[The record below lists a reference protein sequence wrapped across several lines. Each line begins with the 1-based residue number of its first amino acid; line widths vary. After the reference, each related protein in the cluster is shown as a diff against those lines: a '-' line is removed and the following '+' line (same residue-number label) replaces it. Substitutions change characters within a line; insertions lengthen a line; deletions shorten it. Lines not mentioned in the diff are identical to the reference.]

1 MWHGHVS
8 WKSGSQIMKLSNI
21 KRFWISF
28 ILSVPMLIQMFAMP
42 FHWMMPGYNWIAFIT
57 TTIIMAISAAP
68 YWSSAWAAFKH
79 HQANMN
85 TLVAVGTSVAYF
97 YSIFAMFT
105 GREVYFESAAFVTVF
120 VLLGDAMEE
129 KMHNNASNALA
140 KLIDLQAKDAEVERN
155 GEFVKVPLD
164 QVKPGDIIRVK
175 PGEKVP
181 VDGVIVD
188 GSTTIDESM
197 VTGESMPVTKKKGDE
212 VVGSTIN
219 TNGTFTFKAT
229 KVGSDT
235 MFAQIVDLVK
245 KAQTS
250 HAPIQNLTDK
260 ISNIFV
266 PAVLIIAII
275 TFVIW
280 YVFLGATV
288 VNAMLFAVSVVV
300 IACPCALGLATPT
313 ALMVGTA
320 RSAKMGV
327 LIKNGEVLEEVS
339 DIDTVV
345 FDKTGTITVGKPQVT
360 DIVGDEKQVLTIAAS
375 LEENSEHPLATAVV
389 NKAKADKIALASVK
403 NFAAI
408 EGKGVKANYDNQE
421 AFVGSDKLLE
431 DIAISQEMKEK
442 AIQLQ
447 KEAKTV
453 VYVGLGQIIIGL
465 IAIQDVPKPSSK
477 KAIAELKK
485 RGLKTVMLTGDNQN
499 VAEAIAQEVGID
511 QIIAGVL
518 PTEKANE
525 IKKLQDAGN
534 KVAFVGDGIND
545 APALSTADVGIAMGS
560 GTDIAIESGG
570 IILVQNDLM
579 GVVRALEIS
588 EKTFNRIKL
597 NLFWALIYNTI
608 GIPIAAGLFM
618 GLGLTLSPELAGL
631 AMAFSS
637 VSVVTSSLLLNKTK
651 IAGTTA

>member
-28 ILSVPMLIQMFAMP
+28 ILSIPMLIQMFAMP

-235 MFAQIVDLVK
+235 MLAQIVDLVK

-525 IKKLQDAGN
+525 IKKLQDASN

-570 IILVQNDLM
+570 IVLVQNDLM

-588 EKTFNRIKL
+588 KKTFNRIKL

-651 IAGTTA
+651 IAGA

>member
-1 MWHGHVS
+1 
-8 WKSGSQIMKLSNI
+8 MKLSNI

-28 ILSVPMLIQMFAMP
+28 ILSIPMLIQMFAMP

-79 HQANMN
+79 HSANMN
-85 TLVAVGTSVAYF
+85 TLVAVGTAVAYF

-105 GREVYFESAAFVTVF
+105 GHEVYFESAAFVTVF

-129 KMHNNASNALA
+129 QMHNNASNALA

-164 QVKPGDIIRVK
+164 QVKVGDIIRVK
-175 PGEKVP
+175 PGEKIP

-197 VTGESMPVTKKKGDE
+197 VTGESMPVTKKKGDD

-219 TNGTFTFKAT
+219 TNGTFNFKAT

-235 MFAQIVDLVK
+235 MLSQIVDLVK

-280 YVFLGATV
+280 YVFL
-288 VNAMLFAVSVVV
+288 NAPLVTALLFAVSVVV

-339 DIDTVV
+339 DLDTVV

-360 DIVGDEKQVLTIAAS
+360 DVVGDQNKVLTIAAS

-389 NKAKADKIALASVK
+389 KKAKEDKIALAQVK

-408 EGKGVKANYDNQE
+408 EGKGVRASYDGQT
-421 AFVGSDKLLE
+421 AFVGSDRLLE
-431 DIAISQEMKEK
+431 DISISQEMKDQ
-442 AIQLQ
+442 AIKLQ

-453 VYVGLGQIIIGL
+453 VYVGLGQEIIGL

-477 KAIAELKK
+477 TAIAELKK
-485 RGLKTVMLTGDNQN
+485 RGLKTIMLTGDNPN
-499 VAEAIAQEVGID
+499 VANAIGKEVGID
-511 QIIAGVL
+511 QVIAGVL
-518 PTEKANE
+518 PTEKAAE
-525 IKKLQDAGN
+525 IKKLQDEGR

-560 GTDIAIESGG
+560 GTDVAIESGG
-570 IILVQNDLM
+570 IVLVQNDLM
-579 GVVRALEIS
+579 GVVRALDIS
-588 EKTFNRIKL
+588 KKTFNRIKL

-608 GIPIAAGLFM
+608 GVPIAAGLFM

-651 IAGTTA
+651 IAGETA

>member
-1 MWHGHVS
+1 
-8 WKSGSQIMKLSNI
+8 MKLSNI

-28 ILSVPMLIQMFAMP
+28 ILSIPMLIQMFAMP

-79 HQANMN
+79 HSANMN
-85 TLVAVGTSVAYF
+85 TLVAVGTAVAYF

-105 GREVYFESAAFVTVF
+105 GHEVYFESAAFVTVF

-164 QVKPGDIIRVK
+164 QVKVGDIIRVK

-197 VTGESMPVTKKKGDE
+197 VTGESMPVTKKKGDD

-219 TNGTFTFKAT
+219 TNGTFNFKAT

-235 MFAQIVDLVK
+235 MLSQIVDLVK

-280 YVFLGATV
+280 YVFL
-288 VNAMLFAVSVVV
+288 NAPLVTALLFAVSVVV

-339 DIDTVV
+339 DLDTVV

-360 DIVGDEKQVLTIAAS
+360 EVVGDQNKVLTIAAS

-389 NKAKADKIALASVK
+389 KKAKEDKIALAQVK

-408 EGKGVKANYDNQE
+408 EGKGVRASYDGQT
-421 AFVGSDKLLE
+421 AFVGSDRLLE
-431 DIAISQEMKEK
+431 DISISQEMKDQ
-442 AIQLQ
+442 AIKLQ

-453 VYVGLGQIIIGL
+453 VYVGLGQEIIGL

-477 KAIAELKK
+477 AAIAELKK
-485 RGLKTVMLTGDNQN
+485 RGLKTIMLTGDNPN
-499 VAEAIAQEVGID
+499 VANAIGKEVSID
-511 QIIAGVL
+511 QVIAGVL
-518 PTEKANE
+518 PTEKAAE
-525 IKKLQDAGN
+525 IKKLQDEGR

-560 GTDIAIESGG
+560 GTDVAIESGG
-570 IILVQNDLM
+570 IVLVQNDLM
-579 GVVRALEIS
+579 GVVRALDIS
-588 EKTFNRIKL
+588 KKTFNRIKL

-651 IAGTTA
+651 IAGEAA

>member
-1 MWHGHVS
+1 
-8 WKSGSQIMKLSNI
+8 
-21 KRFWISF
+21 
-28 ILSVPMLIQMFAMP
+28 MP

-79 HQANMN
+79 HSANMN
-85 TLVAVGTSVAYF
+85 TLVAVGTAVAYF

-105 GREVYFESAAFVTVF
+105 GHEVYFESAAFVTVF

-164 QVKPGDIIRVK
+164 QVKVGDIIRVK

-197 VTGESMPVTKKKGDE
+197 VTGESMPVTKKKGDD

-219 TNGTFTFKAT
+219 TNGTFNFKAT

-235 MFAQIVDLVK
+235 MLSQIVDLVK

-280 YVFLGATV
+280 YVFL
-288 VNAMLFAVSVVV
+288 NAPLVTALLFAVSVVV

-339 DIDTVV
+339 DLDTVV

-360 DIVGDEKQVLTIAAS
+360 DVVGDQNKVLTIAAS

-389 NKAKADKIALASVK
+389 KKAKEDKIALAQVK

-408 EGKGVKANYDNQE
+408 EGKGVRASYDGQT
-421 AFVGSDKLLE
+421 AFVGSDRLLE
-431 DIAISQEMKEK
+431 DISISQEMKDQ
-442 AIQLQ
+442 AIKLQ

-453 VYVGLGQIIIGL
+453 VYVGLGQEIIGL

-477 KAIAELKK
+477 AAIAELKK
-485 RGLKTVMLTGDNQN
+485 RGLKTIMLTGDNPN
-499 VAEAIAQEVGID
+499 VANAIGKEVSID
-511 QIIAGVL
+511 QVIAGVL
-518 PTEKANE
+518 PTEKAAE
-525 IKKLQDAGN
+525 IKKLQDEGR

-560 GTDIAIESGG
+560 GTDVAIESGG
-570 IILVQNDLM
+570 IVLVQNDLM
-579 GVVRALEIS
+579 GVVRALDIS
-588 EKTFNRIKL
+588 KKTFNRIKL
-597 NLFWALIYNTI
+597 NLFWALIYNTL

-651 IAGTTA
+651 IAGEAA

>member
-1 MWHGHVS
+1 
-8 WKSGSQIMKLSNI
+8 MKLSNI

-28 ILSVPMLIQMFAMP
+28 ILSIPMLIQMFAMP

-79 HQANMN
+79 HSANMN
-85 TLVAVGTSVAYF
+85 TLVAVGTAVAYF

-105 GREVYFESAAFVTVF
+105 GHEVYFESAAFVTVF

-164 QVKPGDIIRVK
+164 QVKVGDIIRVK

-181 VDGVIVD
+181 VDGVIVN

-197 VTGESMPVTKKKGDE
+197 VTGESMPVTKKKGDD

-219 TNGTFTFKAT
+219 TNGTFNFKAT

-235 MFAQIVDLVK
+235 MLSQIVDLVK

-280 YVFLGATV
+280 YVFL
-288 VNAMLFAVSVVV
+288 NAPLVTALLFAVSVVV

-339 DIDTVV
+339 DLDTVV

-360 DIVGDEKQVLTIAAS
+360 DVVGDQNKVLTIAAS

-389 NKAKADKIALASVK
+389 KKAKEDKIALAQVK

-408 EGKGVKANYDNQE
+408 EGKGVRASYDGQT
-421 AFVGSDKLLE
+421 AFVGSDRLLE
-431 DIAISQEMKEK
+431 DISISQEMKEQ
-442 AIQLQ
+442 AIKLQ

-453 VYVGLGQIIIGL
+453 VYVGLGQEIIGL

-477 KAIAELKK
+477 AAIAELKK
-485 RGLKTVMLTGDNQN
+485 RGLKTIMLTGDNPN
-499 VAEAIAQEVGID
+499 VANAIGKEVSID
-511 QIIAGVL
+511 QVIAGVL
-518 PTEKANE
+518 PTEKAAE
-525 IKKLQDAGN
+525 IKKLQDEGR

-560 GTDIAIESGG
+560 GTDVAIESGG
-570 IILVQNDLM
+570 IVLVQNDLM
-579 GVVRALEIS
+579 GVVRALDIS
-588 EKTFNRIKL
+588 KKTFNRIKL

-651 IAGTTA
+651 IAGEAA

>member
-1 MWHGHVS
+1 
-8 WKSGSQIMKLSNI
+8 MKLSNI

-28 ILSVPMLIQMFAMP
+28 ILSIPMLIQMFAMP

-79 HQANMN
+79 HSANMN
-85 TLVAVGTSVAYF
+85 TLVAVGTAVAYF

-105 GREVYFESAAFVTVF
+105 GHEVYFESAAFVTVF

-164 QVKPGDIIRVK
+164 QVKVGDIIRVK

-197 VTGESMPVTKKKGDE
+197 VTGESMPVTKKKGDD

-219 TNGTFTFKAT
+219 TNGTFNFKAT

-235 MFAQIVDLVK
+235 MLSQIVDLVK

-280 YVFLGATV
+280 YVFL
-288 VNAMLFAVSVVV
+288 NAPLVTALLFAVSVVV

-339 DIDTVV
+339 DLDTVV

-360 DIVGDEKQVLTIAAS
+360 DVVGDQNKVLTIAAS

-389 NKAKADKIALASVK
+389 KKAKEDKIALAQVK

-408 EGKGVKANYDNQE
+408 EGKGVRASYDGQT
-421 AFVGSDKLLE
+421 AFVGSDRLLE
-431 DIAISQEMKEK
+431 DISISQEMKDQ
-442 AIQLQ
+442 AIKLQ

-453 VYVGLGQIIIGL
+453 VYVGLGQEIIGL

-477 KAIAELKK
+477 AAIAELKK
-485 RGLKTVMLTGDNQN
+485 RGLKTIMLTGDNPN
-499 VAEAIAQEVGID
+499 VANAIGKEVSID
-511 QIIAGVL
+511 QVIAGVL
-518 PTEKANE
+518 PTEKAAE
-525 IKKLQDAGN
+525 IKKLQDEGR

-560 GTDIAIESGG
+560 GTDVAIESGG
-570 IILVQNDLM
+570 IVLVQNDLM
-579 GVVRALEIS
+579 GVVRALDIS
-588 EKTFNRIKL
+588 KKTFNRIKL

-651 IAGTTA
+651 IAGEAE

>member
-1 MWHGHVS
+1 
-8 WKSGSQIMKLSNI
+8 MKLSNI

-28 ILSVPMLIQMFAMP
+28 ILSIPMLIQMFAMP
-42 FHWMMPGYNWIAFIT
+42 LHWMMPGYNWIAFIT

-79 HQANMN
+79 HSANMN
-85 TLVAVGTSVAYF
+85 TLVAVGTAVAYF

-105 GREVYFESAAFVTVF
+105 GHEVYFETAAFVTVF

-129 KMHNNASNALA
+129 QMHNNASNALA

-164 QVKPGDIIRVK
+164 QVKVGDIIRVK

-197 VTGESMPVTKKKGDE
+197 VTGESMPVTKKKGDD

-219 TNGTFTFKAT
+219 TNGTFNFKAT

-235 MFAQIVDLVK
+235 MLSQIVDLVK

-280 YVFLGATV
+280 YVFL
-288 VNAMLFAVSVVV
+288 NAPLVTALLFAVSVVV

-339 DIDTVV
+339 DLDTVV

-360 DIVGDEKQVLTIAAS
+360 DVVGNQNKVLTIAAS

-389 NKAKADKIALASVK
+389 KKANEDKIALAQVK

-408 EGKGVKANYDNQE
+408 EGKGVRASYDGQT
-421 AFVGSDKLLE
+421 AFVGSDRLLK
-431 DIAISQEMKEK
+431 DISISQEMKDQ
-442 AIQLQ
+442 AIKLQ

-453 VYVGLGQIIIGL
+453 VYVGLGQEIIGL

-477 KAIAELKK
+477 AAITELKK
-485 RGLKTVMLTGDNQN
+485 RGLKTIMLTGDNPN
-499 VAEAIAQEVGID
+499 VANAIGKEVGID
-511 QIIAGVL
+511 QVIAGVL
-518 PTEKANE
+518 PTEKAAE
-525 IKKLQDAGN
+525 IKKLQDEGR

-560 GTDIAIESGG
+560 GTDVAIESGG
-570 IILVQNDLM
+570 IVLVQNDLM
-579 GVVRALEIS
+579 GVVRALDIS
-588 EKTFNRIKL
+588 KKTFNRIKL

-651 IAGTTA
+651 IAGEAA

>member
-1 MWHGHVS
+1 
-8 WKSGSQIMKLSNI
+8 MKLSNI
-21 KRFWISF
+21 QRFWISF
-28 ILSVPMLIQMFAMP
+28 VLSIPMLIQMIAMP
-42 FHWMMPGYNWIAFIT
+42 FHWMMPGYNWIALIT

-68 YWSSAWAAFKH
+68 YWKSAWGAFKKH
-79 HQANMN
+79 NANMN
-85 TLVAVGTSVAYF
+85 TLVAVGTAVAYF
-97 YSIFAMFT
+97 YSIYAMFT

-140 KLIDLQAKDAEVERN
+140 KLIDLQAKDAEVERD
-155 GEFVKVPLD
+155 GKFIKLPLD
-164 QVKPGDIIRVK
+164 QVKVGDIIRVK

-188 GSTTIDESM
+188 GSSTLDESM
-197 VTGESMPVTKKKGDE
+197 VTGESMPVTKKKGDD

-235 MFAQIVDLVK
+235 MLSQIVDLVK

-266 PAVLIIAII
+266 PVVLIIAII

-280 YVFLGATV
+280 YVFLGATL

-360 DIVGDEKQVLTIAAS
+360 NVVGDKNKVLTIAAS

-389 NKAKADKIALASVK
+389 KAAKEAKTEIKSIQ

-408 EGKGVKANYDNQE
+408 EGRGVKANYGNQE
-421 AFVGSDKLLE
+421 AFVGSDRLLE
-431 DIAISQEMKEK
+431 DISISQEMKDQ
-442 AIQLQ
+442 ALQLQ

-453 VYVGLGQIIIGL
+453 VYVGLGNDIIGL
-465 IAIQDVPKPSSK
+465 IAIQDVPKASSK
-477 KAIAELKK
+477 QAIAELKK

-499 VAEAIAQEVGID
+499 VAEAIGREVGID
-511 QIIAGVL
+511 QVIAGVL
-518 PTEKANE
+518 PTEKAAE
-525 IKKLQDAGN
+525 IKKLQVEGN

-570 IILVQNDLM
+570 IVLVQNDLM

-588 EKTFNRIKL
+588 KKTFNRIKL

-618 GLGLTLSPELAGL
+618 AFGVQLSPELAGL

-651 IAGTTA
+651 IAGETAQVSK

>member
-1 MWHGHVS
+1 
-8 WKSGSQIMKLSNI
+8 MKLSNI

-28 ILSVPMLIQMFAMP
+28 ILSIPMLIQMFAMP
-42 FHWMMPGYNWIAFIT
+42 LHWMMPGYNWIAFIT
-57 TTIIMAISAAP
+57 TTIIMTISAAP

-79 HQANMN
+79 HSANMN
-85 TLVAVGTSVAYF
+85 TLVAVGTAVAYF

-105 GREVYFESAAFVTVF
+105 GHEVYFETAAFVTVF

-129 KMHNNASNALA
+129 QMHNNASNALA

-164 QVKPGDIIRVK
+164 QVKVGDIIRVK

-197 VTGESMPVTKKKGDE
+197 VTGESMPVTKKKGDD

-219 TNGTFTFKAT
+219 TNGTFNFKAT

-235 MFAQIVDLVK
+235 MLSQIVDLVK

-280 YVFLGATV
+280 YVFL
-288 VNAMLFAVSVVV
+288 NAPLVTALLFAVSVVV

-339 DIDTVV
+339 DLDTVV
-345 FDKTGTITVGKPQVT
+345 LDKTGTITVGKPQVT
-360 DIVGDEKQVLTIAAS
+360 DVVGDQNKVLTIAAS

-389 NKAKADKIALASVK
+389 KKANEDKIALAQVK

-408 EGKGVKANYDNQE
+408 EGKGVRASYDGQT
-421 AFVGSDKLLE
+421 AFVGSDRLLE
-431 DIAISQEMKEK
+431 DISISQEMKDQ
-442 AIQLQ
+442 AIKLQ

-453 VYVGLGQIIIGL
+453 VYVGLGQEIIGL

-477 KAIAELKK
+477 VAIAELKK
-485 RGLKTVMLTGDNQN
+485 RGLKTIMLTGDNPN
-499 VAEAIAQEVGID
+499 VANAIGKEVGID
-511 QIIAGVL
+511 QVIAGVL
-518 PTEKANE
+518 PTEKAAE
-525 IKKLQDAGN
+525 IKKLQDEGR

-560 GTDIAIESGG
+560 GTDVAIESGG
-570 IILVQNDLM
+570 IVLVQNDLM
-579 GVVRALEIS
+579 GVVRALDIS
-588 EKTFNRIKL
+588 KKTFNRIKL

-651 IAGTTA
+651 IAGEAA

>member
-1 MWHGHVS
+1 MPRKGRRAV
-8 WKSGSQIMKLSNI
+8 MKLSNI
-21 KRFWISF
+21 KRFGLSF
-28 ILSVPMLIQMFAMP
+28 ILAIPMLIQMLAMP
-42 FHWMMPGYNWIAFIT
+42 FHWLMPGYNWIALIT

-79 HQANMN
+79 HNANMN
-85 TLVAVGTSVAYF
+85 TLVAVGTAVAYF

-120 VLLGDAMEE
+120 VLLGDALEE

-140 KLIDLQAKDAEVERN
+140 KLIDLQAKDAEVERH
-155 GEFVKVPLD
+155 GEFVKLPLE
-164 QVKPGDIIRVK
+164 QVKVGDIIRVK

-181 VDGVIVD
+181 VDGIIVD

-197 VTGESMPVTKKKGDE
+197 VTGESMPVTKKTGDT

-219 TNGTFTFKAT
+219 ANGSFTFRAS

-235 MFAQIVDLVK
+235 MLAQIVDLVK

-260 ISNIFV
+260 ISGIFV
-266 PAVLIIAII
+266 PTVLIIAII
-275 TFVIW
+275 TFVVW
-280 YVFLGATV
+280 YAFLGASL
-288 VNAMLFAVSVVV
+288 VNALLFAVSVVV

-339 DIDTVV
+339 DLDTVV
-345 FDKTGTITVGKPQVT
+345 FDKTGTITIGKPQVT
-360 DIVGDEKQVLTIAAS
+360 DIVGDQNKVLTIAAS
-375 LEENSEHPLATAVV
+375 LDKNSEHPLATAVV
-389 NKAKADKIALASVK
+389 KKAKEDKIALAQVK
-403 NFAAI
+403 DFAAI
-408 EGKGVKANYDNQE
+408 EGKGVRATYNDQT
-421 AFVGSDKLLE
+421 AFVGSERLLE
-431 DIAISQEMKEK
+431 DAFISQEMKDQATK
-442 AIQLQ
+442 LQ

-453 VYVGLGQIIIGL
+453 VYVGLGQEIIGL

-477 KAIAELKK
+477 TAIAELKK
-485 RGLKTVMLTGDNQN
+485 RGLKTIMLTGDNSN
-499 VAEAIAQEVGID
+499 VANAIGKEVGID
-511 QIIAGVL
+511 QVIAGVL
-518 PTEKANE
+518 PTQKAAG
-525 IKKLQDAGN
+525 IKKLQDQSS

-570 IILVQNDLM
+570 IVLVQNDLT
-579 GVVRALEIS
+579 GVVRALDIS
-588 EKTFNRIKL
+588 KKTFNRIKL
-597 NLFWALIYNTI
+597 NLFWALIYNMI

-651 IAGTTA
+651 IAGEAA

>member
-1 MWHGHVS
+1 
-8 WKSGSQIMKLSNI
+8 MKLSNI
-21 KRFWISF
+21 QRFWISF
-28 ILSVPMLIQMFAMP
+28 VLSIPMLIQMIAMP
-42 FHWMMPGYNWIAFIT
+42 FHWMMPGYNWIALIT

-68 YWSSAWAAFKH
+68 YCKSAWGAFKKH
-79 HQANMN
+79 NANMN
-85 TLVAVGTSVAYF
+85 TLVAVSTAVAYF
-97 YSIFAMFT
+97 YSIYAMFT
-105 GREVYFESAAFVTVF
+105 GREVYFESAAYVTVF

-129 KMHNNASNALA
+129 KMHSNASNALA
-140 KLIDLQAKDAEVERN
+140 KLVDLQAKDAAVLRY
-155 GEFVKVPLD
+155 GEFVKVPLE
-164 QVKPGDIIRVK
+164 QVKPGDTIRVK
-175 PGEKVP
+175 PGEKIP
-181 VDGVIVD
+181 VDGVITD

-197 VTGESMPVTKKKGDE
+197 VTGESMPVTKKKGDN

-235 MFAQIVDLVK
+235 MLAQIVDLVK

-266 PAVLIIAII
+266 PVVLIIAII

-280 YVFLGATV
+280 YVFLGATL

-360 DIVGDEKQVLTIAAS
+360 NVVGDKNKVLTIAAS

-389 NKAKADKIALASVK
+389 KAAKEAKTEIKSIQ

-408 EGKGVKANYDNQE
+408 EGRGVKANYGNQE
-421 AFVGSDKLLE
+421 AFVGSDRLLE
-431 DIAISQEMKEK
+431 DISISQEMKDQ
-442 AIQLQ
+442 ALQLQ

-453 VYVGLGQIIIGL
+453 VYVGLGNDIIGL
-465 IAIQDVPKPSSK
+465 IAIQDVPKASSK
-477 KAIAELKK
+477 QAIAELKK

-499 VAEAIAQEVGID
+499 VAEAIGREVGID
-511 QIIAGVL
+511 QVIAGVL
-518 PTEKANE
+518 PTEKAAE
-525 IKKLQDAGN
+525 IKKLQDEGN

-570 IILVQNDLM
+570 IVLVQNDLM

-588 EKTFNRIKL
+588 KKTFNRIKL

-618 GLGLTLSPELAGL
+618 AFGVQLSPELAGL

-651 IAGTTA
+651 IAGETAQVSK

>member
-57 TTIIMAISAAP
+57 TTIIMAISASP

-164 QVKPGDIIRVK
+164 QVKPDDIIRVK

-235 MFAQIVDLVK
+235 MLAQIVDLVK

-477 KAIAELKK
+477 KAIAKLRK

-588 EKTFNRIKL
+588 KKTFNRIKL

-651 IAGTTA
+651 IAGA